1 MNQSQRTG
9 FKKAMNIRGL
19 GRYRLLLLAGE
30 QLSQYELLDLIY
42 DKTVSR

>member
-19 GRYRLLLLAGE
+19 DRYRLLLLAGE
-30 QLSQYELLDLIY
+30 QLSQDELLDLIY